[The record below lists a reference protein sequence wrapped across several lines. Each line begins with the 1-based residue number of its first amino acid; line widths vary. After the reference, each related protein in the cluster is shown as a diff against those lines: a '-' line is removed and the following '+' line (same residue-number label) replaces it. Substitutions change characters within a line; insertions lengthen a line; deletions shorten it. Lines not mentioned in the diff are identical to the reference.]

1 MWEMGGGAD
10 PRDVWLVD
18 ADLCA
23 RTCAHTCVREQLV
36 CMCERAGVRACERAC
51 MRLPVTVSTTELY
64 SYGLYN
70 YGLPVTVSTTAYIVT
85 AYIVMACIV
94 MARL

>member
-1 MWEMGGGAD
+1 MGGGAD

-23 RTCAHTCVREQLV
+23 RTCAHTPVRELTCV
-36 CMCERAGVRACERAC
+36 YVRACGRAC